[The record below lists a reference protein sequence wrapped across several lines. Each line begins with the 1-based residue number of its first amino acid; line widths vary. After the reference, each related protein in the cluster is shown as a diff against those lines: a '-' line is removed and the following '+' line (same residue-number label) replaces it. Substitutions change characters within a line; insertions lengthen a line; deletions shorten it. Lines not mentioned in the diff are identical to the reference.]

1 MVLNLEPLA
10 HMLTNK
16 EIARRNA
23 DLGTLGKQPLSD
35 KEKEE
40 LYQDCLFVLKNYN
53 LFSMPAQIVLATN
66 QLEPARY
73 FIVKYP
79 VDTTVLFNHD
89 QLEPGDDVELTTTI
103 IWEGSGLPLHS
114 TPNIKFN
121 PKKETV
127 VAKSDY
133 MPYWRNFK

>member
-103 IWEGSGLPLHS
+103 IWEGSGLPLHCS
-114 TPNIKFN
+114 PNLKLN
-121 PKKETV
+121 PKKEEV